1 MFVAKDPNPSVQDR
15 APPHGGCLDL
25 RSLSFNYDTS
35 FDARIM
41 TTEKFQLRYSP
52 VENRIFIIVTDEV
65 GQEEVF
71 GLTRRLVKHLVPSVE
86 KVLQAFGHL
95 VEPTMP
101 DTHRKPGFRVPPTI
115 RCRDRTRAR
124 KSRRDPAGRR
134 RRQARPPR
142 ASSSVCA
149 LSTECNGVH
158 VLHMTDGRRHLNVPL
173 TDEPLTQ
180 FSHGIVGVL
189 GNADGDLERI
199 DIGESE
205 STTTAT
211 KIDITAESPSK
222 YRQ

>member
-1 MFVAKDPNPSVQDR
+1 MFVVKDPNPSVQDR

-86 KVLQAFGHL
+86 KVLQAFGHR

-173 TDEPLTQ
+173 TDELLTQ